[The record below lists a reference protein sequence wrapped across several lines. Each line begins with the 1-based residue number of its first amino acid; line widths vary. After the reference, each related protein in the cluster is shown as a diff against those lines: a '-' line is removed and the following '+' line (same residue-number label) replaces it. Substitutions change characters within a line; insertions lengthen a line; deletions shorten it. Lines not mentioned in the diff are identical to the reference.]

1 MLQPTESLL
10 HKNVTLNFKGDT
22 GQKFKKKHFKGK
34 LLFWLTNLYQKE
46 VIKYQQASGP
56 EYNVQKN
63 KTLAGRNL
71 VSIKVNT
78 DGILS

>member
-46 VIKYQQASGP
+46 VIKYQQASRP
-56 EYNVQKN
+56 EDNVQKIRLLPEG
-63 KTLAGRNL
+63 TWY
-71 VSIKVNT
+71 
-78 DGILS
+78 